1 MRTFK
6 TKSEIKSEIRSI
18 KDSTI
23 INLLKVIIGELDR
36 LPTREEPTEDQ
47 IYSVIKKMYESA
59 IIMNSTEEINYLKQ
73 FIKQSLTEQQLTTII
88 EEAIQNNS
96 IHNIG
101 EAMKYL
107 KTNYP
112 NQYDGKIASSIIKT
126 LFNKN

>member
-1 MRTFK
+1 MKTFK
-6 TKSEIKSEIRSI
+6 TKAEIKSEIRST
-18 KDSTI
+18 KDSEI
-23 INLLKVIIGELDR
+23 VNLLKVIIGELDR

-59 IIMNSTEEINYLKQ
+59 ILMNSTNEIEYLKQ
-73 FIKQSLTEQQLTTII
+73 FIKQSLTEQQLITII
-88 EEAIQNNS
+88 EEAIQNNI

-107 KTNYP
+107 KANYS
-112 NQYDGKIASSIIKT
+112 NQYDGKIASSVIKN

>member
-1 MRTFK
+1 MKTFK
-6 TKSEIKSEIRSI
+6 TKAEIKSEIRST
-18 KDSTI
+18 KDSEI
-23 INLLKVIIGELDR
+23 VNLLKVIIGELDR

-59 IIMNSTEEINYLKQ
+59 ILMNSTNEIEYLKQ

-88 EEAIQNNS
+88 EEAIQNNI

-107 KTNYP
+107 KANYS
-112 NQYDGKIASSIIKT
+112 NQYDGKIASSIIKN